1 MNADIYN
8 DSDLWSS
15 TITEQLLDRLVV
27 EGNSAFCLFF
37 LLSLLKSK
45 SAELLS
51 ITEPSVLADCML
63 NCPWSV
69 LEKDMPAL
77 LRDASTFMNETPT
90 STVYAL
96 YGLLSQC
103 SSGLLPVAVQGSPE
117 LWNIRMTEF
126 YSFLCIAKIIRRCFN
141 PSKLGRIPSLLEQWE
156 GKEDVFEKA
165 CLKNYGVDR
174 VLSRDIYYPAY
185 ATMAREVSG
194 GWGSE

>member
-1 MNADIYN
+1 MNTDIYN

-51 ITEPSVLADCML
+51 VTEPLVLADRL
-63 NCPWSV
+63 LSCPWSV

-77 LRDASTFMNETPT
+77 LRDAVTLMNETPT
-90 STVYAL
+90 STLYAL

-103 SSGLLPVAVQGSPE
+103 SSGLLPVAVQGSSE
-117 LWNIRMTEF
+117 LWTIRMTEF
-126 YSFLCIAKIIRRCFN
+126 YSFF
-141 PSKLGRIPSLLEQWE
+141 IPYHLT
-156 GKEDVFEKA
+156 
-165 CLKNYGVDR
+165 
-174 VLSRDIYYPAY
+174 P
-185 ATMAREVSG
+185 
-194 GWGSE
+194 

>member
-1 MNADIYN
+1 MNTDIYN

-27 EGNSAFCLFF
+27 EGNSSFCLFF

-51 ITEPSVLADCML
+51 VTEPLVLADRL
-63 NCPWSV
+63 LSCPWSV

-77 LRDASTFMNETPT
+77 LRDAVTLMNETPT
-90 STVYAL
+90 STLYAL

-117 LWNIRMTEF
+117 LWTIRMTEF
-126 YSFLCIAKIIRRCFN
+126 YSFFYPFSSYPLVVSTPRNWAEFRHCWSNGREKKTCSRR
-141 PSKLGRIPSLLEQWE
+141 
-156 GKEDVFEKA
+156 
-165 CLKNYGVDR
+165 R
-174 VLSRDIYYPAY
+174 V
-185 ATMAREVSG
+185 
-194 GWGSE
+194 